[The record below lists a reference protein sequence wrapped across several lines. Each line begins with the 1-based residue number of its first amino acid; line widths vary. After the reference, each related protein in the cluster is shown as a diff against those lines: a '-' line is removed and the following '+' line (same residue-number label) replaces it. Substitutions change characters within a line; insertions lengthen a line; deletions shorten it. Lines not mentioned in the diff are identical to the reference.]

1 MYAESRRTVKINILV
16 MDTSTSLTSPWK
28 KELEDHLNLTEV
40 IGGFEAITKLKND
53 VYSLLLVNISIN
65 HLNGVD
71 AIRRIRDQYKY
82 LPIIVLYDP
91 RDVLNLKQT
100 MSYGI
105 QQAIPLPVTSRIIL
119 KSISNYVRIPKEP
132 VETQKIQ
139 SSEKQPGRN
148 NFVDVESKFYEG
160 LSAIAANQIDK
171 AITIY
176 KSLLGLT
183 NIKKERWL
191 KYIEESMFHLG
202 QCYAR
207 LKKYKESNK
216 YYTDFIQKAPYH
228 NCVKEAFLYLG
239 KNHESMK
246 DYQKA
251 VYYYKKVINM
261 RPYDSFSTQARRLLK
276 KITRSP

>member
-1 MYAESRRTVKINILV
+1 MKINILV
-16 MDTSTSLTSPWK
+16 MDTSTSLLSPWK
-28 KELEDHLNLTEV
+28 KELADRLNITEV

-53 VYSLLLVNISIN
+53 VYSLILVNISIN

-71 AIRRIRDQYKY
+71 AIRKIRDKYQY

-105 QQAIPLPVTSRIIL
+105 QEALPLPVTSGTIL
-119 KSISNYVRIPKEP
+119 KSISNYVRIPDVSLES
-132 VETQKIQ
+132 ETVQ
-139 SSEKQPGRN
+139 SCETEKHKDVDY
-148 NFVDVESKFYEG
+148 VDVESQFYEG
-160 LSAIAANQIDK
+160 LSAIAANQIEK
-171 AITIY
+171 AIKIY

-183 NIKKERWL
+183 NIKRERWL

-207 LKKYKESNK
+207 LNNYKLSNK

-239 KNHESMK
+239 KNHETMK

-251 VYYYKKVINM
+251 IYYYKKVINM
-261 RPYDSFSTQARRLLK
+261 RPFDSFSTQARKLLK
-276 KITRSP
+276 KIIKGS